1 MCKKQSWE
9 NFLELNILLFS
20 SLFCL
25 EETFHLWNIWSSQH
39 TEILL
44 AITLSVYIICTLLYC
59 TLYFIV
65 LYFVLKC
72 ISVQCIVMYCT
83 MFIRVS
89 NSEGGWEQEVY
100 SCCITNLSRRGGGYP
115 LLKNLYL
122 KPLVLLY
129 STLICC
135 IFEKSSTHFSLQY
148 NAAIHRPQFSRCI
161 MPKQV
166 FNVPPSGENFGT
178 MCF

>member
-1 MCKKQSWE
+1 MGSISTNIPHEKVMCKKQSWE

-20 SLFCL
+20 YLFYL

-44 AITLSVYIICTLLYC
+44 AVTHSVYIICTLLYC
-59 TLYFIV
+59 TLYFSV
-65 LYFVLKC
+65 LYFGPKC

-83 MFIRVS
+83 MFTRGS
-89 NSEGGWEQEVY
+89 NSKGGWEQEVY

-122 KPLVLLY
+122 NPLYYCTLY
-129 STLICC
+129 W
-135 IFEKSSTHFSLQY
+135 Y
-148 NAAIHRPQFSRCI
+148 A
-161 MPKQV
+161 V
-166 FNVPPSGENFGT
+166 F
-178 MCF
+178 